1 MQGENLMKTLALA
14 GAVVLAA
21 AQVVAFDNET
31 AAFYKF
37 TDGEEGTTPTSL
49 ENAVDSTRHQGT
61 ATIYKYN
68 AAGVGVM
75 SFDSDAPGKYLF
87 DDVSAVTPTA
97 IAQDVQSIHI
107 TSETDNYSGGNI
119 SFAEIGSMLSG
130 EDEFTIEFFYK
141 LPSTEAKPKGA
152 YAANMTVDVG
162 AGKAINVCT
171 PLTSASDATRCKYVN
186 VFPNDSPW
194 GQSAILPATPLG
206 DDQWHHCALVYS
218 GSVFKVY
225 ADYAY
230 SVQMSGTWPL
240 TRLES
245 PAALVFGSGSIG
257 SSQSPAIFH
266 GKVCA
271 VKVTKKALDKNH
283 FLHASDKRHYNFDRT
298 SEQVD
303 MPNAIAF
310 YTFKE
315 GEGKVGED
323 AISAAFLN
331 DVNGDTFLAEAQNTG
346 TLSYDDE
353 APGKYV
359 FDGFGYGKTIVASN
373 VMSLCFNNSTV
384 KFKGLATAISK
395 CKDATIEVFWKI
407 DPDDDIPGYK
417 ATLSPYVPFKKANAG
432 EAKSP
437 AVYMP
442 LAAPSDE
449 SRCKYVRYWD
459 SSSTLGVA
467 SDATYPAVLNDGKW
481 HHTAL
486 VYSAD
491 DHTVRYYADYRLI
504 ATIADMYMQ
513 ELTSDTAVLFGN
525 GSVGH
530 FACLRASDK
539 ALSVDELLRVSND
552 RTCQPETL
560 VRYRLGGPAGM
571 SPSEI
576 PNTAP
581 DFTSANPQQFA
592 WNGGTSP
599 AGEPQTNGNSPV
611 WNAASVGLQVVE
623 DGVQVDTDGSLRLVP
638 TDVSTDGYFVK
649 GPSFRSAR
657 GCYLTTSQTIE
668 GFFRFDPN
676 TYANT
681 IVKVFPDRGRSSIAN
696 LSNNTSV
703 PVWSLYVD
711 DALKQNAA
719 LYLVGRTADGESFST
734 NVAIGSALT
743 ARWHRFVVV
752 YDEDVPSISVW
763 LDDDKVIDLP
773 LAAKLDFTDA
783 RYYTFGDGGNN
794 QPFAG
799 SFDEIRISCGVLP
812 FSRFL
817 GVVKGGAVLIVR

>member
-1 MQGENLMKTLALA
+1 MKNLMNMVAVTLVSVQAS
-14 GAVVLAA
+14 
-21 AQVVAFDNET
+21 AFDGET
-31 AAFYKF
+31 AAFYAF
-37 TDGEEGTTPTSL
+37 TDGEAGLTPTTL
-49 ENAVDSTRHQGT
+49 LNAVDSTRHQGT

-75 SFDSDAPGKYLF
+75 SFDADAPGKYLF
-87 DDVSAVTPTA
+87 DDVSTVTPTA

-171 PLTSASDATRCKYVN
+171 PLTSASDTTRCKYIN
-186 VFPNDSPW
+186 VFPNGSPW

-225 ADYAY
+225 ADYDY

-283 FLHASDKRHYNFDRT
+283 FLHASDKLHYNFDRT
-298 SEQVD
+298 SEEVD

-323 AISAAFLN
+323 AIGAKFLN
-331 DVNGDTFLAEAQNTG
+331 DVDGDTFLAEAQQTG
-346 TLSYDDE
+346 TLTYDDE

-359 FDGFGYGKTIVASN
+359 FDGIGYGKTIVASN

-384 KFKGLATAISK
+384 KFTGLATAISK

-407 DPDDDIPGYK
+407 DPTDAIPGYK
-417 ATLSPYVPFKKANAG
+417 SSFAPQVPFKKGNAG
-432 EAKSP
+432 DARSP

-442 LAAPSDE
+442 LASLSDAAR
-449 SRCKYVRYWD
+449 SKYVRYWE
-459 SSSTLGVA
+459 STLGVS
-467 SDATYPAVLNDGKW
+467 SDATYPTALNDGKW

-486 VYSAD
+486 VYSEDSHA
-491 DHTVRYYADYRLI
+491 VKYYADYKLV
-504 ATIADMYMQ
+504 ATVADMYMQ
-513 ELTSDTAVLFGN
+513 ELVSDTGVLIGQGF
-525 GSVGH
+525 VGR

-539 ALSVDELLRVSND
+539 ALSADELLRASSC

-560 VRYRLGGPAGM
+560 VRYRLGGPAET
-571 SPSEI
+571 SPSAI
-576 PNTAP
+576 ANSAP
-581 DFTSANPQQFA
+581 SFRSANPRQFT
-592 WNGGTSP
+592 WDEEESP
-599 AGEPQTNGNSPV
+599 AGVPQSNGNSPV
-611 WNAASVGLQVVE
+611 WSAASAGAHVVE
-623 DGVQVDTDGSLRLVP
+623 EGVPLDADGSLRLVP
-638 TDVSTDGYFVK
+638 TDVTTDKTFVN
-649 GPSFRSAR
+649 GPSFHTAR
-657 GCYLTTSQTIE
+657 ECYLTTSQTIE
-668 GFFRFDPN
+668 GFFRFDPT

-681 IVKVFPDRGRSSIAN
+681 VVKAFPDRDRCSIVN
-696 LSNNTSV
+696 LNNNKSI
-703 PVWSLYVD
+703 PVWSLYVNN
-711 DALKQNAA
+711 ALKQSAA
-719 LYLVGRTADGESFST
+719 LYLVGKTADGQSFST
-734 NVAIGSALT
+734 NVALGSALN

-752 YDEDVPSISVW
+752 YDEKIPGISVW
-763 LDDDKVIDLP
+763 LDCDKVIDLP

-783 RYYTFGDGGNN
+783 RYYVFGDGGNN

-799 SFDEIRISCGVLP
+799 LFDEIRISCGTLP
-812 FSRFL
+812 PSRFL
-817 GVVKGGAVLIVR
+817 SVIKLGMVLIVK